1 MRICLT
7 KTYPGLHHHLHQCL
21 LWTVCYL
28 QTLKDNQRVGKIIK
42 HHLAKQSYMLHCDF
56 ESGTFR
62 LFNQT
67 IGDIL
72 RQRPINIH
80 LSIAISLKFLFLPCN
95 MPYMFYMCPV
105 KLDNDLPATVDASFF
120 RLLKLSAPSWFK
132 IPGNIS
138 AISEKNINKSIKIC
152 VCCLKFVIFW

>member
-1 MRICLT
+1 M
-7 KTYPGLHHHLHQCL
+7 
-21 LWTVCYL
+21 V
-28 QTLKDNQRVGKIIK
+28 
-42 HHLAKQSYMLHCDF
+42 HCDF

-80 LSIAISLKFLFLPCN
+80 LSIAISLTFIFLPCN

-105 KLDNDLPATVDASFF
+105 KLEHDLPATVDASFF

-138 AISEKNINKSIKIC
+138 AISEKKYQ
-152 VCCLKFVIFW
+152 

>member
-1 MRICLT
+1 MSSVD
-7 KTYPGLHHHLHQCL
+7 CL
-21 LWTVCYL
+21 LSPEAERQPTCGKDYQTSLSKTILYVTLRLLKVVC
-28 QTLKDNQRVGKIIK
+28 
-42 HHLAKQSYMLHCDF
+42 
-56 ESGTFR
+56 

-80 LSIAISLKFLFLPCN
+80 LSIAISLTFLFLPCN

-138 AISEKNINKSIKIC
+138 AISEKIYQ
-152 VCCLKFVIFW
+152 

>member
-1 MRICLT
+1 MSSVD
-7 KTYPGLHHHLHQCL
+7 CL
-21 LWTVCYL
+21 LSPEAERQPTCGKDY
-28 QTLKDNQRVGKIIK
+28 QTSLSKTIK
-42 HHLAKQSYMLHCDF
+42 TS
-56 ESGTFR
+56 ESGMFR

-80 LSIAISLKFLFLPCN
+80 LSIAISLTFLFLPCN

-138 AISEKNINKSIKIC
+138 AISEKIYQ
-152 VCCLKFVIFW
+152 